1 VPATTQTVLGALVD
15 LVLADATF
23 GSLVASG
30 VWVGDVPSEKTLPFV
45 ALEHLGEE
53 PRWTSEAVY
62 VEATR
67 VRWHVF
73 AEAAKLPGQANPTEA
88 VVQAIKDATDWKT
101 LALTGG
107 QSIRVQRTG
116 YTFSLDPNRSPDD
129 ERVYAARIDQLIEV
143 QRALAG

>member
-23 GSLVASG
+23 GGLVASG
-30 VWVGDVPSEKTLPFV
+30 VWVGDVPSEKVLPFV

-53 PRWTSEAVY
+53 PRWTSEATY

-73 AEAAKLPGQANPTEA
+73 AEAAKLPGQANP
-88 VVQAIKDATDWKT
+88 DATDWKT

-129 ERVYAARIDQLIEV
+129 ERVYAATIDVLCEV
-143 QRALAG
+143 QRALAS

>member
-73 AEAAKLPGQANPTEA
+73 AEAAKLPGQANPT
-88 VVQAIKDATDWKT
+88 
-101 LALTGG
+101 
-107 QSIRVQRTG
+107 G

>member
-62 VEATR
+62 VESTR

-73 AEAAKLPGQANPTEA
+73 AEAAKLPGQGNPTELI
-88 VVQAIKDATDWKT
+88 VQAIKDATDRQT
-101 LALTGG
+101 LSLTSG

-116 YTFSLDPNRSPDD
+116 YKFSLDPNRSPDD
-129 ERVYAARIDQLIEV
+129 ERVYAATLDYLVDV
-143 QRALAG
+143 QRALAS